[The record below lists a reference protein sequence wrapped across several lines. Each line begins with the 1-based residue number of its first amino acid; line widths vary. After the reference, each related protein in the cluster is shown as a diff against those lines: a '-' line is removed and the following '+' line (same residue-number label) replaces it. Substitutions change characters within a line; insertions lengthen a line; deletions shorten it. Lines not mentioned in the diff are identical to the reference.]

1 MKTVAKSKS
10 ILIAFL
16 GALNLLIF
24 ASAAATE
31 LPSLPSNRVPPSQSR
46 AAQSDAFVLPPIS
59 SDVVGTS
66 VSPKGERYRI
76 NQITFRGNTVIS
88 NAELDALSQPY
99 LDRFI
104 GPLEIEELRQSIT
117 KLYIKNG
124 FVTSGAVLKSSLSA
138 NATQLEFTLIEG
150 RIGQIQIQGT
160 ERLNERYVA
169 ERLVPEPNSVLN
181 IEQLRERYELLLLD
195 PLFNSISTRLVP
207 GQDQGSSLLY
217 VDVTRATPYQFSV
230 FTNNYTAP
238 SIGELTTG
246 MSGLLRNLTGYGDT
260 LTLNGQGRSQNFKMS
275 RVGLNWLMPL
285 NNQGTQLS
293 LQADDG
299 ATSLI
304 QSSVS
309 SLDIQSNL
317 KSSEF
322 GIHQTLFNSPKT
334 RLTIGLAKSKRKNET
349 TLLGEPFS
357 FAAGIPEGV
366 LTQNAYKL
374 WQDYSWRSESTVF
387 AVRMTRNQIQNNL
400 IPDVSGAST
409 SQPPNNYAYWLTQ
422 FTLGHRLKDSGIL
435 LQMQGSIQ
443 NASSHLTSLDRFGMG
458 GAMTVRGYRENHF
471 LLDRGSVINL
481 ETEIPVIHSS
491 GANEVSFKIAPFF
504 NVGTGRNLGE
514 SKVSLSSMGVTLKS
528 EWKGFVASLALA
540 KRLISPS
547 SANILSGTL
556 QDKGIHF
563 QLMYSTQQ
571 Y

>member
-16 GALNLLIF
+16 GALNLLISTI
-24 ASAAATE
+24 ASSTE
-31 LPSLPSNRVPPSQSR
+31 LPSLPSNGVPTSKSR
-46 AAQSDAFVLPPIS
+46 AAKSEAFTLPPIS
-59 SDVVGTS
+59 SDLVGPS
-66 VSPKGERYRI
+66 VAPKDERYRI

-99 LDRFI
+99 LDRII

-124 FVTSGAVLKSSLSA
+124 FVSSGAVLKSSLSA

-160 ERLNERYVA
+160 ERLSERYVA
-169 ERLVPEPNSVLN
+169 ERLVPAPNSVLN

-217 VDVTRATPYQFSV
+217 VDVNRATPYQFSM
-230 FTNNYTAP
+230 FSNNYTAP
-238 SIGELTTG
+238 SIGEMTKG
-246 MSGLLRNLTGYGDT
+246 MSGLVRNLTGFGDT
-260 LTLNGQGRSQNFKMS
+260 LTLNGQGPLQNFKLS

-285 NNQGTQLS
+285 NNQGTQFS

-304 QSSVS
+304 QSSVT
-309 SLDIQSNL
+309 SLDIHSNL
-317 KSSEF
+317 ASSEF
-322 GIHQTLFNSPKT
+322 GINQTLFNTPKT
-334 RLTIGLAKSKRKNET
+334 RLTLGLSKSKRRNET
-349 TLLGEPFS
+349 TLLGAPFS
-357 FAAGIPEGV
+357 FAAGIPEGI
-366 LTQNAYKL
+366 LIENSWKL

-409 SQPPNNYAYWLTQ
+409 SQPPNNYGYWLTQ
-422 FTLGHRLKDSGIL
+422 LTLGHRLKDSGIL
-435 LQMQGSIQ
+435 LQMQGSFQ
-443 NASSHLTSLDRFGMG
+443 NTSSHLTSLDRFGMG

-471 LLDRGSVINL
+471 LLDRGSVIHL
-481 ETEIPVIHSS
+481 ETEIPVLQNN
-491 GANEVSFKIAPFF
+491 GAGEFSFKIAPFF

-514 SKVSLSSMGVTLKS
+514 SKVTLSSTGITLKS
-528 EWKGFVASLALA
+528 EWRGFVASLALA

-571 Y
+571 H

>member
-1 MKTVAKSKS
+1 MKIYLASKS
-10 ILIAFL
+10 YLDAFVSILSLSIC
-16 GALNLLIF
+16 
-24 ASAAATE
+24 ASASATE
-31 LPSLPSNRVPPSQSR
+31 LPSLPNKGSPF
-46 AAQSDAFVLPPIS
+46 ALPPIS
-59 SDVVGTS
+59 TDMVGPS
-66 VSPKGERYRI
+66 VSNKGERYRI
-76 NQITFRGNTVIS
+76 HQISFRGNTVIA
-88 NAELDALSQPY
+88 NAELEALSKPY
-99 LDRFI
+99 LDRII
-104 GPLEIEELRQSIT
+104 GPLEIEELRQSLT

-124 FVTSGAVLKSSLSA
+124 FVTSGAILNSSLSA
-138 NATQLEFTLIEG
+138 NATHLEFTIIEG
-150 RIGQIQIQGT
+150 RIDQIQIQGT
-160 ERLNERYVA
+160 ERLKERYVA

-195 PLFNSISTRLVP
+195 PLFKSISTRLVP
-207 GQDQGSSLLY
+207 GQVQGNSLLY
-217 VDVTRATPYQFSV
+217 VDVTRATPYQFSM

-275 RVGLNWLMPL
+275 RAGLNWLMPL

-317 KSSEF
+317 KSSEL
-322 GIHQTLFNSPKT
+322 GIHQTLFNLPKT
-334 RLTIGLAKSKRKNET
+334 RLTIGLAKSKRRNET
-349 TLLGEPFS
+349 TLLGAPFS

-366 LTQNAYKL
+366 LTENAWKL

-387 AVRMTRNQIQNNL
+387 AARTTRNQIQNNL
-400 IPDVSGAST
+400 IPDVSGTSE
-409 SQPPNNYAYWLTQ
+409 SQPPNSYGYWLTQ
-422 FTLGHRLKDSGIL
+422 LTLGHRLNDSGIL
-435 LQMQGSIQ
+435 IQLQGSFQ
-443 NASSHLTSLDRFGMG
+443 QATSHLTSLDRFGMG

-471 LLDRGSVINL
+471 LLDKGSIIHL
-481 ETEIPVIHSS
+481 ETEIPVIQNNGPS
-491 GANEVSFKIAPFF
+491 EVSFKVAPFF
-504 NVGTGRNLGE
+504 NVGSGRNLGE
-514 SKVSLSSMGVTLKS
+514 PKVTLSSTGMTFKS
-528 EWKGFVASLALA
+528 EWKGFVANLALA
-540 KRLISPS
+540 KRLIAPS
-547 SANILSGTL
+547 STQNLSGTL